1 MLLII
6 SSVAAPE
13 KRKSNSTSYCYD
25 TVDGKEDENAFAIF
39 NFKYRS
45 LGRSSI
51 FYYATRANPISDPQS
66 TAHRASYTR
75 SHSCTSVATTVTLC
89 HTGTS
94 STTARFN
101 GSHRRRTRQSE

>member
-66 TAHRASYTR
+66 TPHRASYTR